1 MSGGSTAT
9 GGVTLR
15 VATADDAAPLARLA
29 ARLFEEAFAADNT
42 PEDMAGYLATAFTE
56 ERQRSELEDPGS
68 RVWVAVPPGA
78 ADPGDAAGYA
88 QVRRAA
94 GPACVTARRPA
105 ELARLYVDRA
115 WHGRGVANA
124 LMDACLAQAAAW
136 GCDGLWLG
144 VWERNARAIAF
155 YERRGF
161 RRVGRQSF
169 LLGRDQQTDWVI
181 EREAGSKE

>member
-1 MSGGSTAT
+1 MSGRATAADA
-9 GGVTLR
+9 VALR
-15 VATADDAAPLARLA
+15 VATPADAAPLARLA
-29 ARLFEEAFAADNT
+29 ARLFAEAFAADNT
-42 PEDMAGYLATAFTE
+42 PEDMAGYLASAFTE
-56 ERQRSELEDPGS
+56 ERQRRELEDPGS
-68 RVWVAVPPGA
+68 RVWIAVPPRA
-78 ADPGDAAGYA
+78 AAPEDVAGYA

-124 LMDACLAQAAAW
+124 LMDACLAQAEAW
-136 GCDGLWLG
+136 ECDGVWLG

-161 RRVGRQSF
+161 RRVGTQTF
-169 LLGRDQQTDWVI
+169 LLGRDVQTDLVM
-181 EREAGSKE
+181 ERAG